1 MNKMCQHLDQ
11 VLVAAT
17 PATGCEECLR
27 LGMQWVHLR
36 RCLSCGH
43 VGCCDASVGHHAT
56 KHFQKTGHAVMASAQ
71 PGEDWRW
78 CYIDLDYV

>member
-27 LGMQWVHLR
+27 LGMRWVHLR
-36 RCLSCGH
+36 RCLNCGH
-43 VGCCDASVGHHAT
+43 VGCCDASDGQHAT
-56 KHFQKTGHAVMASAQ
+56 KHFQKSGHAVMASAE
-71 PGEDWRW
+71 PGESWRW
-78 CYIDLDYV
+78 CYIDHDFV